1 MQGKHLFE
9 YAVIRVL
16 PKVEREEFINVG
28 IILFSK
34 RAKYIRMLY
43 KLNTQRL
50 NCYSTELDLDLLEN
64 TLLSFDKICRGHK
77 EGGVIAQFD
86 IPERF
91 RWLTAVRSS
100 CIQTSR
106 PHPGYTENLDSEV
119 ERLFKELVL

>member
-1 MQGKHLFE
+1 MQGKHLYE

-34 RAKYIRMLY
+34 RARYIRMKYILNED
-43 KLNTQRL
+43 KLKAF
-50 NCYSTELDLDLLEN
+50 SSEIDMELLRN
-64 TLLSFDKICRGHK
+64 TLSSFEKICNGDRHA
-77 EGGVIAQFD
+77 GVIATFE

-106 PHPGYTENLDSEV
+106 PHPGYADDLEQTVDK
-119 ERLFKELVL
+119 LFSELVL

>member
-1 MQGKHLFE
+1 MQRKQLFE

-34 RAKYIRMLY
+34 RAKFIRMKYHLD
-43 KLNTQRL
+43 LQRL
-50 NCYSTELDLDLLEN
+50 SAFSSELDLELLEE
-64 TLLSFDKICRGHK
+64 TLRSFEKICNGDK
-77 EGGVIAQFD
+77 AGGAIAELD

-106 PHPGYTENLDSEV
+106 PHPGYTDNLDSEV
-119 ERLFKELVL
+119 AKLFLEMVD

>member
-34 RAKYIRMLY
+34 RAKYIRMKY
-43 KLNTQRL
+43 TINSERL
-50 NCYSTELDLDLLEN
+50 SAFSTELDIDLLTE
-64 TLLSFDKICRGHK
+64 TLDSFEKICNGNK
-77 EGGVIAQFD
+77 DGGVIAQFD

-106 PHPGYTENLDSEV
+106 PHPGYSENLDETV
-119 ERLFKELVL
+119 EKLFGELVL

>member
-43 KLNTQRL
+43 KLDKQRL
-50 NCYSTELDLDLLEN
+50 NSFSSELDLDLLEN
-64 TLLSFDKICRGHK
+64 TLLSCDKICCGHK

-106 PHPGYTENLDSEV
+106 PHPGYAENLDSEV
-119 ERLFKELVL
+119 EKLFKELVL

>member
-1 MQGKHLFE
+1 MHGKNLYE

-34 RAKYIRMLY
+34 RAKYIRMMY
-43 KLNTQRL
+43 KLDAERL
-50 NCYSTELDLDLLEN
+50 SAFSTEMDLDLLEE
-64 TLLSFDKICRGHK
+64 TLKSFEKICVGSN

-106 PHPGYTENLDSEV
+106 PHPGYAENLDLEV
-119 ERLFKELVL
+119 EKLFGELVL

>member
-16 PKVEREEFINVG
+16 PRVEREEFINVG

-34 RAKYIRMLY
+34 KAKYIRMMY
-43 KLNTQRL
+43 SLNADRL
-50 NCYSTELDLDLLEN
+50 GAFSTELDMDLLLEA
-64 TLLSFDKICRGHK
+64 LKSFESICNGKK
-77 EGGVIAQFD
+77 EAGVIAQFD

-106 PHPGYTENLDSEV
+106 PHSGFSDNMDQTIEK
-119 ERLFKELVL
+119 LFVELVL

>member
-9 YAVIRVL
+9 YAVIHIL

-34 RAKYIRMLY
+34 RAKYIRTMIS
-43 KLNTQRL
+43 LNEHRL
-50 NCYSTELDLDLLEN
+50 GLFTTELDIDLLNEA
-64 TLLSFDKICRGHK
+64 LKSFEKISMGSK
-77 EGGVIAQFD
+77 DGGIIAQLD

-106 PHPGYTENLDSEV
+106 PHPGFTNDLDLTV
-119 ERLFKELVL
+119 EKLFEELVL

>member
-1 MQGKHLFE
+1 MQGKHLYE

-34 RAKYIRMLY
+34 RARYIRMKYILNED
-43 KLNTQRL
+43 KLKAF
-50 NCYSTELDLDLLEN
+50 SSEIDMELLRN
-64 TLLSFDKICRGHK
+64 TLSSFEKICNGDRHAGT
-77 EGGVIAQFD
+77 IATFE

-106 PHPGYTENLDSEV
+106 PHPGYADDLEQTVDK
-119 ERLFKELVL
+119 LFSELVL

>member
-1 MQGKHLFE
+1 MHGKNLYE

-34 RAKYIRMLY
+34 RAKYIRMMY
-43 KLNTQRL
+43 KLDTERL
-50 NCYSTELDLDLLEN
+50 GAFSTEMDLDLLVEN
-64 TLLSFDKICRGHK
+64 LKSFEKICEGSK

-106 PHPGYTENLDSEV
+106 PHPGYAENLDLEV
-119 ERLFKELVL
+119 EKLFGELVL

>member
-1 MQGKHLFE
+1 MQGKQLFE

-34 RAKYIRMLY
+34 RAKFIRMKFYLD
-43 KLNTQRL
+43 LQRL
-50 NCYSTELDLDLLEN
+50 SAFSSELDMELLEE
-64 TLLSFDKICRGHK
+64 TLRSFEKICNGNK
-77 EGGVIAQFD
+77 AGGAIAALD

-106 PHPGYTENLDSEV
+106 PHPGYSDNLDSEV
-119 ERLFKELVL
+119 EKLFLEMVD

>member
-16 PKVEREEFINVG
+16 PRVEREEFINVG

-34 RAKYIRMLY
+34 RAKYICMKY
-43 KLNTQRL
+43 VLNEDRL
-50 NCYSTELDLDLLEN
+50 SVFSTELDVDLLRE
-64 TLLSFDKICRGHK
+64 TLVSFERICSGDKSAGT
-77 EGGVIAQFD
+77 IAQFD

-106 PHPGYTENLDSEV
+106 PHPGYSENLDATV
-119 ERLFKELVL
+119 DKLFDELFL